1 MRLYHKYSSQSSPS
15 KKNDMQHMPH
25 CNTCQT
31 LPKSKVIFQKYTSSF
46 EPFNKPVKYRGLTL
60 FFSFCGWENWH
71 KLKELVW
78 QVSQLVFVI
87 FRKWNPKVL
96 VLSASVQWP
105 YEEAQTFQTDRSYG
119 ALFHFLCPEL
129 VFLSDKTFWLSMK
142 EKKQMNDLHC
152 ISKPL
157 VLLILGWPRKQG
169 RGYARLEA
177 LGQNKIALYK

>member
-96 VLSASVQWP
+96 VLRASVQWP
-105 YEEAQTFQTDRSYG
+105 YEEAQNFQTDRSWWGFVSFSLPWASVFVRQDFLVEYEREKTNERLTLYFQ
-119 ALFHFLCPEL
+119 ASSTSHFKRRIL
-129 VFLSDKTFWLSMK
+129 VSSSEK
-142 EKKQMNDLHC
+142 E
-152 ISKPL
+152 I
-157 VLLILGWPRKQG
+157 
-169 RGYARLEA
+169 
-177 LGQNKIALYK
+177 